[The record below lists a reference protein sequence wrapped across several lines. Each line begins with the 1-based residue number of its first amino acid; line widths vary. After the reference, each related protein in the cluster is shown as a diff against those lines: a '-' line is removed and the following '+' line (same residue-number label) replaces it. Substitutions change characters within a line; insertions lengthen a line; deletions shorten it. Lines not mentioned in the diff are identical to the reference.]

1 MAIIHIKYCLRYEIT
16 LAQLFSIFASCD
28 NCFSL
33 SLEIDG
39 IEELSTQS
47 KTDDLYL
54 ILTCRRGEDTNVVD

>member
-1 MAIIHIKYCLRYEIT
+1 MIT
-16 LAQLFSIFASCD
+16 VF
-28 NCFSL
+28 L